1 MAAPS
6 GTAPMGLSRADIEA
20 IFALVRNWGRWGE
33 ADERGTLNLVTAH
46 HRRAALAL
54 VRDGSAIGCGVPI
67 GGRPPAS
74 GTTAQVHITDGGD
87 VAPPVGFGRS
97 RDWLSVGPHGVG
109 QTHLDALCHV
119 FYDGRMYND
128 RPATEVRS
136 TGAVSNGVGVTGD
149 GIVGRG
155 VLLDIAALSEAGY
168 VDPTAPVRIGDLEEA
183 EGRAGVDVG
192 EGDLL
197 MIRVG
202 RWGRE
207 ARAGGSTEAPEPA
220 GGPLMAGLHP
230 ECLTWLHRR
239 QVALLGSD
247 AAHDVLPG
255 PFAVRS
261 PIHVGALVYMGLPLL
276 DNAQLDALAVACT
289 ARAQWTFLF
298 VVAPLRLVGAT
309 GCVVNPVA
317 VV

>member
-1 MAAPS
+1 MGGPS
-6 GTAPMGLSRADIEA
+6 DTAPMGLSRADIEA
-20 IFALVRNWGRWGE
+20 MFALVSNWGRWGE
-33 ADERGTLNLVTAH
+33 ADERGTLNLLTAQ
-46 HRRAALAL
+46 HRRAALAA
-54 VRDGSAIGCGVPI
+54 VREGTSIGCGVPM
-67 GGRPPAS
+67 GGRPPVGGGA
-74 GTTAQVHITDGGD
+74 AHLHITDGGD
-87 VAPPVGFGRS
+87 VAPPVGFGRA
-97 RDWLSVGPHGVG
+97 RDWLSVGPHGFDH
-109 QTHLDALCHV
+109 THLDALCHV
-119 FYDGRMYND
+119 FYDGRMYNG

-136 TGAVSNGVGVTGD
+136 TGAVSNGVGVAGD

-155 VLLDIAALSEAGY
+155 VLLDIAALSEMGH
-168 VDPTAPVRIGDLEEA
+168 VDPAAPVRIGDLEEA
-183 EGRAGVDVG
+183 ERRAGVDVG

-197 MIRVG
+197 LVRVG

-207 ARAGGSTEAPEPA
+207 GQAGGSTQAPDA
-220 GGPLMAGLHP
+220 SGPSMAGLHP

-247 AAHDVLPG
+247 GAQDVLPA

-261 PIHVGALVYMGLPLL
+261 PIHVGGLVYMGLPLV
-276 DNAQLDALAVACT
+276 DNAQLDALATACT
-289 ARAQWTFLF
+289 ARAQWTFLL